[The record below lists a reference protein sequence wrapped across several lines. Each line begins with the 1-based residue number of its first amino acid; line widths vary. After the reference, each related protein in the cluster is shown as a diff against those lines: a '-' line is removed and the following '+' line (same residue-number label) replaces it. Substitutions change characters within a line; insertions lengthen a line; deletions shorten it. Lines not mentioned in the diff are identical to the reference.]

1 MPSALAQ
8 RSTPRSSNR
17 RFRPSLRPLSPSSAR
32 DALRSPVAWRCSP
45 RCSPPP
51 SPASEDGRFDGTDR
65 TGIRGMN
72 LRASAGTA
80 PDGTPPLG
88 SPDVCTTAAPHCSR
102 CRSPE
107 LVASSGWQ
115 ARCPPRSPRRAQT
128 RWASCRVS
136 FTACSSKRW
145 RAGQLAASARKD
157 VCAASRRCSCSPSA
171 ESPETSIHSDDRAG
185 LHLASRVCT
194 PQEAAI
200 FQHQQNHAS
209 LSQRAQPILEKKQP
223 KLPNTLCAG
232 TVMELLHRL
241 SSPPPAT
248 QPLSHAM
255 VFIVLVQAPVT
266 VCTYYTTAKTHCI
279 NLTSLIPHMPA
290 TFPGQ
295 AWRGTHASA
304 LRCRISSDLEDLR
317 VLHARVSARCYT
329 LLPARSTATL
339 LRHCEC

>member
-88 SPDVCTTAAPHCSR
+88 SPDVCATAAPHCSR

-200 FQHQQNHAS
+200 FQHQQTHAS
-209 LSQRAQPILEKKQP
+209 LSQRAQPRSADSGKKATKVAQHP
-223 KLPNTLCAG
+223 PSCHATPVARNGC
-232 TVMELLHRL
+232 HC
-241 SSPPPAT
+241 SSPST
-248 QPLSHAM
+248 S
-255 VFIVLVQAPVT
+255 PVT
-266 VCTYYTTAKTHCI
+266 VCTYYTTENT
-279 NLTSLIPHMPA
+279 TSLIPTCLQPS
-290 TFPGQ
+290 PGRHGE
-295 AWRGTHASA
+295 ARTRRRCGAASP
-304 LRCRISSDLEDLR
+304 RI
-317 VLHARVSARCYT
+317 
-329 LLPARSTATL
+329 
-339 LRHCEC
+339 

>member
-102 CRSPE
+102 CRSPV

-200 FQHQQNHAS
+200 FQHQQTHAS

-223 KLPNTLCAG
+223 KLPNTLP
-232 TVMELLHRL
+232 
-241 SSPPPAT
+241 SAT
-248 QPLSHAM
+248 QPPSHAM
-255 VFIVLVQAPVT
+255 VVIFLVQAPVRSRF
-266 VCTYYTTAKTHCI
+266 VRIILLRKHHLTYP
-279 NLTSLIPHMPA
+279 NMPA

-317 VLHARVSARCYT
+317 VLHARVYARCYT
-329 LLPARSTATL
+329 LLPARSPATL